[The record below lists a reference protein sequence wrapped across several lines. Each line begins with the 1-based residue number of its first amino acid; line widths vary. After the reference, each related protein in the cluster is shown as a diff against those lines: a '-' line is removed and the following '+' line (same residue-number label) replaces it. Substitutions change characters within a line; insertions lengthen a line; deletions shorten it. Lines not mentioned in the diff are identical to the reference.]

1 MRKYIWNHQPTCQDM
16 SSLWTNSV
24 WPAVMWVLAWSK
36 WSVPTSMHEY
46 PPNQTRQLKVPSEW
60 FKMKVSSWENQ
71 LSRRI
76 FHCHVWLPHGMS
88 KATTLNKYIWNITD
102 WVRGRP
108 WNRYMWSHKK
118 RNGQSHVSSKSN
130 PNHQGLDHSKQQQPA
145 FPDVL
150 MIESKTL
157 YSTINHPRC
166 LDIHK
171 QMFLQSNTPYNLPLT
186 SRIAKNIY
194 DYIIVFAVH
203 ISQCVSFLIF
213 SSTTFLDHYRKVAGK
228 TYASRIA
235 IIKLLCAIHKCIH
248 WLVVYLP
255 LWKKISWD
263 YYCQYMEK

>member
-1 MRKYIWNHQPTCQDM
+1 
-16 SSLWTNSV
+16 
-24 WPAVMWVLAWSK
+24 
-36 WSVPTSMHEY
+36 
-46 PPNQTRQLKVPSEW
+46 
-60 FKMKVSSWENQ
+60 
-71 LSRRI
+71 
-76 FHCHVWLPHGMS
+76 MS

-255 LWKKISWD
+255 LWKKNQLGLLLPIYGKIKMFQTNSQIH
-263 YYCQYMEK
+263 QYILTYIYIIIYIYTYIWTCTSK